1 MTNRDYFNSL
11 TVPVLKSMLSDFRAT
26 GISKMRKGEL
36 INFLITLMDGA
47 HIDALKYAE
56 ENTPKPVEVVAK
68 PRTVKSYTERMLNR
82 VQGYYTQNSSTRLTA
97 AQERR
102 INKKYRKQYGNLLKS
117 LTA

>member
-1 MTNRDYFNSL
+1 MQTNREYFNSL
-11 TVPVLKSMLSDFRAT
+11 TVPVLKSILSDFRAT

-36 INFLITLMDGA
+36 INFLLPLMDGA
-47 HIDALKYAE
+47 HIDAIAKD
-56 ENTPKPVEVVAK
+56 NTRKPVEVVTK

-82 VQGYYTQNSSTRLTA
+82 VQGYYTQNGSTRLKP